1 MKSKPVEYGWVIE
14 EVEKH
19 DTGAHEESANDGS
32 LDCCSRIP
40 VSSRFSFPSRHLH
53 NRPCHPTGNCRC
65 KKIVYRLLLSTP
77 DRKATR
83 RCNRTT
89 SDELCRAISVP
100 LLVHRLYRR
109 LGLFKKSPLLLAKLL
124 RRVIVL
130 RNGVSRSR
138 NRTKIAMCILAR
150 ISLCCFEIRS
160 SRISWKFLIYKE
172 SNNEKIGR
180 NSGKDQVFLSRF
192 RKHSRLWTVNKILT
206 FLPPF
211 MLK

>member
-89 SDELCRAISVP
+89 SDRALSRNFRSTPRSSFIPPTWTFQEVPASPCEAASASNCFAKRSFTIEEQDEDRHVYPREDISM
-100 LLVHRLYRR
+100 
-109 LGLFKKSPLLLAKLL
+109 LL
-124 RRVIVL
+124 RDTIVEDF
-130 RNGVSRSR
+130 V
-138 NRTKIAMCILAR
+138 
-150 ISLCCFEIRS
+150 EI
-160 SRISWKFLIYKE
+160 FNLQ
-172 SNNEKIGR
+172 
-180 NSGKDQVFLSRF
+180 GK
-192 RKHSRLWTVNKILT
+192 
-206 FLPPF
+206 
-211 MLK
+211 